1 MKTQSD
7 VVLDFLQ
14 QLDIGMIES
23 ALEPNRNYQNFD
35 KYTFVQKLGVA
46 LDEFMQSGDT
56 FLLRYPG
63 FCNAK
68 TCKYK
73 YKGFT
78 FIGNNSGNFFNHI
91 VDIKDGVV
99 QDIFECIKFKCP
111 NQMVSKNKSL
121 KLIKQ
126 NFYFEIF

>member
-1 MKTQSD
+1 MITQSD
-7 VVLDFLQ
+7 VVLHFLQ
-14 QLDIGMIES
+14 QLDIEMIES
-23 ALEPNRNYQNFD
+23 VLEPNRTYQNFD

-78 FIGNNSGNFFNHI
+78 FIGNNSGNFFNLI

-99 QDIFECIKFKCP
+99 QDIFECKKFKCLS
-111 NQMVSKNKSL
+111 QIVSKN
-121 KLIKQ
+121 ICI
-126 NFYFEIF
+126 EIDKTEFPF

>member
-7 VVLDFLQ
+7 VDLDFLQ

-23 ALEPNRNYQNFD
+23 ALEPNRTYQNFD
-35 KYTFVQKLGVA
+35 KYTFIQKLGAA
-46 LDEFMQSGDT
+46 LDEFIQSGDT

-78 FIGNNSGNFFNHI
+78 FIGNNSGNFFNLI

-99 QDIFECIKFKCP
+99 QDIFECNKFKCFSKID
-111 NQMVSKNKSL
+111 SKNRC
-121 KLIKQ
+121 I
-126 NFYFEIF
+126 EIDKTEFPF

>member
-1 MKTQSD
+1 MKTQS
-7 VVLDFLQ
+7 VVDLDFLQ

-23 ALEPNRNYQNFD
+23 ALQPNRTYQNFD
-35 KYTFVQKLGVA
+35 KYTFIQKLGAA
-46 LDEFMQSGDT
+46 LDEFIQSGDT

-78 FIGNNSGNFFNHI
+78 FIGNNSGNFFNLI

-99 QDIFECIKFKCP
+99 QDIFECKKFKCLS
-111 NQMVSKNKSL
+111 QIVSKN
-121 KLIKQ
+121 ICI
-126 NFYFEIF
+126 EIDKTEFPF